1 MARRRRSPV
10 SRLLGDLSDD
20 TKGFVDDLTARARA
34 AEGHAREALR
44 HATGEDGSEADA
56 DRREVEEL
64 SAALAE
70 LTKKVNRLA
79 DGQREPGGAPAST
92 TEAGG

>member
-1 MARRRRSPV
+1 MPSRRRSPV
-10 SRLLGDLSDD
+10 SRFLGHLSDD
-20 TKGFVDDLTARARA
+20 TKGFVDDLTIRVQE
-34 AEGHAREALR
+34 AEGHARDALR
-44 HATGEDGSEADA
+44 HAAGEDGGEADA

-79 DGQREPGGAPAST
+79 DAHCQRGGVRSPSE
-92 TEAGG
+92 EAGG